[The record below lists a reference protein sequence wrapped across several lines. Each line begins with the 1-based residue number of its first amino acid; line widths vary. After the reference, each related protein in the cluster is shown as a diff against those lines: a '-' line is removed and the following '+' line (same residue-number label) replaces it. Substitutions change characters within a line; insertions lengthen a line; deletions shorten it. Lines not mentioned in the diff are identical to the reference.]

1 MRQSLIKSRHPS
13 NSILSMEE
21 IIARAPAAFAT
32 SKASHLTD
40 RYAAL
45 HTSDIIPVMAD
56 HGYFPVQA
64 AQTRARKGSD
74 GDHRHHLL
82 SFAKIDDLPRSDRP
96 EITLFNS
103 HDGSGAV
110 RLFAGI
116 YRMICSNGIVIG
128 DGSSTRV
135 YHTERQL
142 NGFEDMLR
150 QTIQNVPKVLET
162 MERMKSVQLSIR
174 HAELMADKA
183 LSLRWKPLEPM
194 PGEERRGNGVY
205 YTGATIDDVVRARRE
220 EDAGVDAYR
229 LFNRIQENVLRG
241 NAFVRS
247 ITTKHPE
254 GVTRKARPIS
264 SVKEHTTINEK
275 LWNIVEEYV

>member
-45 HTSDIIPVMAD
+45 HTSDLIPVLAD

-64 AQTRARKGSD
+64 AQTRARKGSTTE
-74 GDHRHHLL
+74 HKHHLI
-82 SFAKIDDLPRSDRP
+82 SFARVEDLPRSDRP

-128 DGSSTRV
+128 DGIGARV
-135 YHTERQL
+135 YHSQRQL
-142 NGFEDMLR
+142 EGFEDLLR
-150 QTIQNVPKVLET
+150 STIANVPKVLET
-162 MERMKSVQLSIR
+162 MERMKQVTLSLR
-174 HAELMADKA
+174 EAEMMADKA
-183 LSLRWKPLEPM
+183 LSLRWKPLEPLLWK
-194 PGEERRGNGVY
+194 EKRDNGVY
-205 YTGATIDDVVRARRE
+205 YTSSTIDNVVQAQRA
-220 EDAGVDAYR
+220 EDNGLDAYR

-247 ITTKHPE
+247 ITAKRPE
-254 GVTRKARPIS
+254 GVTRKARPIA
-264 SVKEHTTINEK
+264 SVKEHTNINEK

>member
-13 NSILSMEE
+13 NSVLSMEDL
-21 IIARAPAAFAT
+21 IARAPAAFAT

-45 HTSDIIPVMAD
+45 HTSDLIPVLAD

-64 AQTRARKGSD
+64 AQTRARKGSTTE
-74 GDHRHHLL
+74 HKHHLI
-82 SFAKIDDLPRSDRP
+82 SFARIEDLARDDRP

-128 DGSSTRV
+128 DGIGARV
-135 YHTERQL
+135 YHSQRQL
-142 NGFEDMLR
+142 EGFEDLLR

-162 MERMKSVQLSIR
+162 MERMKSVQLGYQE
-174 HAELMADKA
+174 AAVMADRA
-183 LSLRWKPLEPM
+183 LSLRWKRL
-194 PGEERRGNGVY
+194 GRNTAAGVY
-205 YTGATIDDVVRARRE
+205 YTNDTINDVVRAQRA
-220 EDAGVDAYR
+220 EDNGLDAYR
-229 LFNRIQENVLRG
+229 VFNRIQENVLRG
-241 NAFVRS
+241 SAFVRS
-247 ITTKHPE
+247 ITNKHPE
-254 GVTRKARPIS
+254 GVTRKARPIA
-264 SVKEHTTINEK
+264 SVKEHTNINEK

>member
-45 HTSDIIPVMAD
+45 HTSDLIPVLAD

-64 AQTRARKGSD
+64 AQTRARKGSTTE
-74 GDHRHHLL
+74 HKHHLI
-82 SFAKIDDLPRSDRP
+82 SFARIGDLPRSDRP

-128 DGSSTRV
+128 DGIGARV
-135 YHTERQL
+135 YHSQRQL
-142 NGFEDMLR
+142 EGFEDLLR

-162 MERMKSVQLSIR
+162 MERMKSVRLGYQE
-174 HAELMADKA
+174 AAVMADRA
-183 LSLRWKPLEPM
+183 LSLRWKRLDQ
-194 PGEERRGNGVY
+194 NTATGVY
-205 YTGATIDDVVRARRE
+205 YTNDTVNNVVQAQRD
-220 EDAGVDAYR
+220 EDYGDDAYR

-247 ITTKHPE
+247 ITAKHPE
-254 GVTRKARPIS
+254 GVTRKARPIA
-264 SVKEHTTINEK
+264 SVKEHTNINEK

>member
-13 NSILSMEE
+13 NSVLSMEE

-32 SKASHLTD
+32 SKAAHLTD

-74 GDHRHHLL
+74 GEHKHHLL
-82 SFAKIDDLPRSDRP
+82 SFARIEDLPRSDRP

-110 RLFAGI
+110 RLFAGV

-128 DGSSTRV
+128 EGSSARV
-135 YHTERQL
+135 YHSQRQL

-162 MERMKSVQLSIR
+162 MERMKETRLNFC
-174 HAELMADKA
+174 HAADMANKA
-183 LSLRWKPLEPM
+183 LHMRWNALN
-194 PGEERRGNGVY
+194 ERKGDENGVFF
-205 YTGATIDDVVRARRE
+205 TDATFLDVINPTRN
-220 EDAGVDAYR
+220 EDVGFDAYR

-247 ITTKHPE
+247 ITAKRPE

-275 LWNIVEEYV
+275 LWSIVEEYV

>member
-13 NSILSMEE
+13 NAVLSMED

-45 HTSDIIPVMAD
+45 HTSDLIPVLAD

-64 AQTRARKGSD
+64 AQTRSNKNSSTE
-74 GDHRHHLL
+74 HKHHLI
-82 SFAKIDDLPRSDRP
+82 SFARIDDLPRSDRP

-103 HDGSGAV
+103 HDGTGAV

-128 DGSSTRV
+128 DGIGARV
-135 YHTERQL
+135 YHSQRQL
-142 NGFEDMLR
+142 EGFEDLLR
-150 QTIQNVPKVLET
+150 STIANVPKVLET
-162 MERMKSVQLSIR
+162 MERMKSVQLDAL
-174 HAELMADKA
+174 HAYEMADKA
-183 LSLRWKPLEPM
+183 LSMRWKPLS
-194 PGEERRGNGVY
+194 ERVNENGVFFTSSTVDNVVQAQRDEDY
-205 YTGATIDDVVRARRE
+205 GA
-220 EDAGVDAYR
+220 DAYR

-247 ITTKHPE
+247 ITAKHPE
-254 GVTRKARPIS
+254 GVTRKARPIA
-264 SVKEHTTINEK
+264 SVKEHTNINEK

>member
-13 NSILSMEE
+13 NSVLSMEE

-32 SKASHLTD
+32 SKAAHLTD
-40 RYAAL
+40 RYQSL

-64 AQTRARKGSD
+64 AQTRARKGSTTE
-74 GDHRHHLL
+74 HKHHLI
-82 SFAKIDDLPRSDRP
+82 SFARIDDLPHSDRP

-110 RLFAGI
+110 RLFAGV

-128 DGSSTRV
+128 DGYSARV
-135 YHTERQL
+135 YHSQRQL

-162 MERMKSVQLSIR
+162 MERMKTVQLGYQE
-174 HAELMADKA
+174 AAVMADRA
-183 LSLRWKPLEPM
+183 LSLRWKRLDQDTA
-194 PGEERRGNGVY
+194 NGVY
-205 YTGATIDDVVRARRE
+205 YTNDTVNDVVRAQRA
-220 EDAGVDAYR
+220 EDNGLDAYR

-247 ITTKHPE
+247 ITAKRPE